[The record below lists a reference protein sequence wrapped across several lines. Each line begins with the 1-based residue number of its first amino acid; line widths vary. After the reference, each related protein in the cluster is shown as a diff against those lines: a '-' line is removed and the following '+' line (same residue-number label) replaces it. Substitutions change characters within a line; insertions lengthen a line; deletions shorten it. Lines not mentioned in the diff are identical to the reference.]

1 LSTPFLEINF
11 QMPSTQSDQIPHF
24 TLKQL
29 REQAALSQEGLARV
43 IGVSGKTVS
52 NWERGMSVASLTVP
66 QMKALCNA
74 LGVTLDELPDDFSSE
89 RE

>member
-1 LSTPFLEINF
+1 LSTLFLENNF
-11 QMPSTQSDQIPHF
+11 QMPSTQSDQIPHS

-29 REQAALSQEGLARV
+29 REQAGLSQEGLARV

>member
-1 LSTPFLEINF
+1 MSLS
-11 QMPSTQSDQIPHF
+11 QSDQSSHP
-24 TLKQL
+24 TLKHL
-29 REQAALSQEGLARV
+29 REQAGLSQEGLARV
-43 IGVSGKTVS
+43 VGVSGKTVS

>member
-1 LSTPFLEINF
+1 
-11 QMPSTQSDQIPHF
+11 MPST
-24 TLKQL
+24 LKRL
-29 REQAALSQEGLARV
+29 REQAGLSQEGLARV

-74 LGVTLDELPDDFSSE
+74 LGVTLNELPDDFSSGS
-89 RE
+89 

>member
-1 LSTPFLEINF
+1 
-11 QMPSTQSDQIPHF
+11 MPSSQSNQSSHL

-29 REQAALSQEGLARV
+29 REQAGLSQEGLARV

-52 NWERGMSVASLTVP
+52 NWERGMSVASLTVL

>member
-1 LSTPFLEINF
+1 
-11 QMPSTQSDQIPHF
+11 MPSTQPDQSSYP

-29 REQAALSQEGLARV
+29 REQAGLSQEALARV

-74 LGVTLDELPDDFSSE
+74 LGVTLDELPDDFSS
-89 RE
+89 